1 MGLFSRVVS
10 TQLKEGVTKM
20 VTRDEWKKVLS
31 ALTPD
36 AKLRLTFQKDT
47 VQDVMYLVGMVGR
60 IVKVERMTHAV
71 LLAIMQSQSW
81 GCDSNRVVVVELLPK
96 FWKQLEWFG
105 GRLLQALEKIEVVT
119 PTPAPIR

>member
-1 MGLFSRVVS
+1 
-10 TQLKEGVTKM
+10 M

-60 IVKVERMTHAV
+60 IVKVERMTHACFSRSCN
-71 LLAIMQSQSW
+71 L
-81 GCDSNRVVVVELLPK
+81 RVGV
-96 FWKQLEWFG
+96 
-105 GRLLQALEKIEVVT
+105 AT
-119 PTPAPIR
+119 PTEWSSSSFSLNFGNSSNGSGGGFFRHLRRSRS